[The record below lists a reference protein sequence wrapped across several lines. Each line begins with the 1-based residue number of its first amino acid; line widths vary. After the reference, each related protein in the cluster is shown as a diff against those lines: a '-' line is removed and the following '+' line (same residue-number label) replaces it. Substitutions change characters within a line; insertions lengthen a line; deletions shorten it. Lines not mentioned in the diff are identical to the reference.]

1 MSVFQGGSGIINAW
15 RRDCLR
21 HEPPRSVKKKTMTN
35 NDTRMS
41 KITIKNI
48 KLIIK
53 VIATVATALLGAL
66 GATYV

>member
-1 MSVFQGGSGIINAW
+1 M
-15 RRDCLR
+15 
-21 HEPPRSVKKKTMTN
+21 KKKTMTN

>member
-1 MSVFQGGSGIINAW
+1 M
-15 RRDCLR
+15 R